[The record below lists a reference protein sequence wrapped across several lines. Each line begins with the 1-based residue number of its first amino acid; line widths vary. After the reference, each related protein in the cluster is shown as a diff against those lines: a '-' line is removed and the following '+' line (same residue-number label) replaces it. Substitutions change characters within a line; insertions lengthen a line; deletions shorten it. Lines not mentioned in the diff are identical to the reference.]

1 MPILAPEPWHTITMD
16 FVGGLQPAK
25 VTGRTYCLVIVDKF
39 SKYVM
44 LEPFSE
50 KVTATETAEAL
61 LRRVIA
67 PFGTPVKIISDRG
80 PQFTAAVW
88 QEVLKIMGT
97 SVALAATHHP
107 QSDGQ
112 TERSIQTLIQLLRCY
127 SEERQ
132 DEWEQMLPL
141 FQYALNDAYCEA
153 TGTTPFRVVLGRD
166 PRSPFRFLTGEE
178 IREVPLG
185 PLELEA
191 ELSRRLVTV
200 NDFVRRKQEE
210 VAQRMQD
217 DTTGLECSWN
227 LSRVIWF
234 SSLRVATQSLQGKE
248 NREGFGSGPM

>member
-1 MPILAPEPWHTITMD
+1 
-16 FVGGLQPAK
+16 
-25 VTGRTYCLVIVDKF
+25 
-39 SKYVM
+39 
-44 LEPFSE
+44 
-50 KVTATETAEAL
+50 
-61 LRRVIA
+61 
-67 PFGTPVKIISDRG
+67 
-80 PQFTAAVW
+80 
-88 QEVLKIMGT
+88 MGT

-217 DTTGLECSWN
+217 RYNRTRVQLEFKPGDLVLLSGTRSHPKLAGKRKQGRIRVGLVLCSEGKAKRECLCVGRTTSWN
-227 LSRVIWF
+227 SPCPKCWFPFSLSYHAYA
-234 SSLRVATQSLQGKE
+234 LRIA
-248 NREGFGSGPM
+248 P